1 MSYYPELDRHIK
13 DKVKVILN
21 LSNYGTKVP
30 TKKEL
35 EHATGVDTC
44 DLAATKDFIAIK
56 NEVDK
61 LNIIKLV
68 NVPTCVNNLKT
79 KVDDLDVG
87 ELKTVPIDFKKL
99 SGKKVAK
106 ITKFSTLERK
116 VNKLDKK
123 FLMQLL
129 KFILLN
135 TTQR

>member
-68 NVPTCVNNLKT
+68 NVPTCVNILKT

-87 ELKTVPIDFKKL
+87 ELKTVPIDLKKL

-123 FLMQLL
+123 FLMQLP

>member
-30 TKKEL
+30 AKKEL

-61 LNIIKLV
+61 INIIKLV
-68 NVPTCVNNLKT
+68 NVPTCVNILKT

-87 ELKTVPIDFKKL
+87 ELKTVPIDLKKL

>member
-35 EHATGVDTC
+35 EHATSVDTC
-44 DLAATKDFIAIK
+44 DLAAIKDFIAIK

-68 NVPTCVNNLKT
+68 NVPTCVNILKT

-87 ELKTVPIDFKKL
+87 ELKTVPIDLKKL

-116 VNKLDKK
+116 VNKSDKK
-123 FLMQLL
+123 FLMQLP